1 MATTNRSYSEA
12 FKLNAIK
19 FYQERDITANEAA
32 RKLCIPS
39 ATMTAWLRA
48 AKVELKKPVNRKI
61 AQCID
66 LHFNQGVLARD
77 ISKQIAIN
85 VSTATRWIAA
95 EMYQRSSP
103 PQKPTEQPRPRHSLA
118 GLVDCYLTDPKKNRK
133 ALDLAIEEQKR
144 LMWSQS

>member
-1 MATTNRSYSEA
+1 MATTNRVYSEE

-39 ATMTAWLRA
+39 ATMGAWLRA
-48 AKVELKKPVNRKI
+48 TKVELKKPVNRKI

-66 LHFNQGVLARD
+66 LHFNQHMTAKD
-77 ISKQIAIN
+77 ISKQLAIH
-85 VSTATRWIAA
+85 VSTTTRWIAT

-103 PQKPTEQPRPRHSLA
+103 PQKPNEQPRPRHSLA
-118 GLVDCYLTDPKKNRK
+118 GLVDYYLKDPKKNLK